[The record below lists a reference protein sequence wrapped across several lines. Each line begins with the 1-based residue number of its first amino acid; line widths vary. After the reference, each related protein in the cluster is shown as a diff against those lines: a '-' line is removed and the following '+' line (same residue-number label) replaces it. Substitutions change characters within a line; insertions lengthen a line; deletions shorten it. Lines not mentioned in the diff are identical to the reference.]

1 MTAELLVQPFAEAS
15 AFEGM
20 AATRNVAEKSLSL
33 DARITLRGSEITH
46 DTAVEGA
53 PSAAY
58 SAVGLSPAERSAEP
72 VGPLTRG
79 GQTMTT
85 SGENEPKAMVR
96 DGLEAWRETVAAAR
110 QARRQRGERYVGRH
124 RRVSVEGK
132 DDHQDV
138 DERSA

>member
-1 MTAELLVQPFAEAS
+1 
-15 AFEGM
+15 
-20 AATRNVAEKSLSL
+20 
-33 DARITLRGSEITH
+33 
-46 DTAVEGA
+46 
-53 PSAAY
+53 
-58 SAVGLSPAERSAEP
+58 
-72 VGPLTRG
+72 
-79 GQTMTT
+79 MTT
-85 SGENEPKAMVR
+85 SGENEPKAMVK